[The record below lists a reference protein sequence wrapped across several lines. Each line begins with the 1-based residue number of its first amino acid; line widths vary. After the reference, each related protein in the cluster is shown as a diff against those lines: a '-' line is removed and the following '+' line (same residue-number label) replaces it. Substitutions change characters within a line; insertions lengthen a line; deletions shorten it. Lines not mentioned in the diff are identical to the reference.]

1 MTLRPI
7 AEQDP
12 LESRRAW
19 EKVQAAINKGDLET
33 TSAEKNRIEVEQR
46 EMRKKEKEEGREWER
61 RYFKQVEEDPV
72 FARLAAKQGLVPEAD
87 KTNGIWL
94 FDEEKYRK
102 IRGETAT
109 A

>member
-1 MTLRPI
+1 MTLKPI

-33 TSAEKNRIEVEQR
+33 TSAEKSQIENMQR
-46 EMRKKEKEEGREWER
+46 ELRKKEKEEGKEWER
-61 RYFKQVEEDPV
+61 RYFSRVEDEPV
-72 FARLAAKQGLVPEAD
+72 FAKLAAKQGMLAEAD

-94 FDEEKYRK
+94 FDEEKYNK
-102 IRGETAT
+102 VKAT
-109 A
+109 